1 MRRIYKP
8 NNVTTSDNYFLL
20 GDIGQ
25 HTFDRECD
33 DELLLGCSEEDENL
47 PVSAGQNDDF
57 TEKLQDGENRPTA
70 KRHAAQSIM
79 QDIAQL
85 EQVRDQ
91 IIAQATAES
100 TRLIEEGHAKAH
112 AEYQA
117 AIVRASEQIERD
129 RQAACAQGHQQAL
142 AQTTQDITNC
152 IHNIEQTLAQLESAQ
167 ASFITGYEQDL
178 KWTALEIAQKI
189 LVDTITADDTR
200 LVPLV
205 MAAVNSV
212 SSAPWMSVEISEH
225 MTGLLTQ
232 LQQKLQDS
240 SISDRVSIRL
250 IDAPLDTCII
260 ETPDKFLDAS
270 ITQQLEN
277 LKGYF
282 AVEQGAAP

>member
-8 NNVTTSDNYFLL
+8 DNVTTSDKCFLL
-20 GDIGQ
+20 GDTGQ
-25 HTFDRECD
+25 HTLIQECD
-33 DELLLGCSEEDENL
+33 DELALDCFEEDES
-47 PVSAGQNDDF
+47 PVGLGTQNDDSA
-57 TEKLQDGENRPTA
+57 EKLQDGEKGPTA
-70 KRHAAQSIM
+70 KRHAARGTL
-79 QDIAQL
+79 QDIVQL
-85 EQVRDQ
+85 EQLRDQ

-100 TRLIEEGHAKAH
+100 ARLIEEGHAKAQS
-112 AEYQA
+112 EYQA
-117 AIVRASEQIERD
+117 AIARASEQIERD
-129 RQAACAQGHQQAL
+129 RQSACAQGQQQAF
-142 AQTTQDITNC
+142 AQTTREITDC
-152 IHNIEQTLAQLESAQ
+152 IRNIEQTLAQLESAQ

-178 KWTALEIAQKI
+178 KWAALEIAQKI
-189 LVDTITADDTR
+189 LIDTITADDTR

-205 MAAVNSV
+205 MAAVNSA

-240 SISDRVSIRL
+240 TVSDKVSIKL

-260 ETPDKFLDAS
+260 ETPDKFFDAS

-282 AVEQGAAP
+282 AVEQG

>member
-8 NNVTTSDNYFLL
+8 HNVTTSDNYFLL

-25 HTFDRECD
+25 HTLDRECD
-33 DELLLGCSEEDENL
+33 DKFLLGCSEEDENS
-47 PVSAGQNDDF
+47 SAPESQSDDSA
-57 TEKLQDGENRPTA
+57 ENLQDGENRST
-70 KRHAAQSIM
+70 KRHATHGIM

-85 EQVRDQ
+85 EQLRDQ

-152 IHNIEQTLAQLESAQ
+152 IRNIEQTLARLESVQ

-205 MAAVNSV
+205 MAAVNSA

-240 SISDRVSIRL
+240 SISNRVSIRL

-282 AVEQGAAP
+282 AVEQGDAP

>member
-47 PVSAGQNDDF
+47 PVPADQSDDF
-57 TEKLQDGENRPTA
+57 TEKLQKGENRPTA
-70 KRHAAQSIM
+70 KRHAAHSIM

-85 EQVRDQ
+85 EQLRDQ

-100 TRLIEEGHAKAH
+100 TRLIEEGHAKAQ

-129 RQAACAQGHQQAL
+129 RQAARAQGHQQAL
-142 AQTTQDITNC
+142 AQTMQDITSC
-152 IHNIEQTLAQLESAQ
+152 IDNIEQTLARLESVQ
-167 ASFITGYEQDL
+167 ASFITGYEQNL

-205 MAAVNSV
+205 MAAVNSA

-277 LKGYF
+277 LKSYF
-282 AVEQGAAP
+282 AVEQGDAP

>member
-8 NNVTTSDNYFLL
+8 NNVTTSDMYFLL
-20 GDIGQ
+20 GDTGE
-25 HTFDRECD
+25 HTSTQECD
-33 DELLLGCSEEDENL
+33 DELALDSFEEDSSTGIENGD
-47 PVSAGQNDDF
+47 S
-57 TEKLQDGENRPTA
+57 TEKLQDGENRPVG
-70 KRHAAQSIM
+70 KRHAARSTM

-85 EQVRDQ
+85 EQLRDQ

-100 TRLIEEGHAKAH
+100 TRLIEEGHAKAQ

-117 AIVRASEQIERD
+117 AIARASEQIERD
-129 RQAACAQGHQQAL
+129 RQSACAQGQQQAF
-142 AQTTQDITNC
+142 AQTTQGITDC
-152 IHNIEQTLAQLESAQ
+152 IRNIEQTLIRLESAQ
-167 ASFITGYEQDL
+167 ASFVTGYEQDL
-178 KWTALEIAQKI
+178 KWAALEIAQKI
-189 LVDTITADDTR
+189 LIDTITADDTR

-212 SSAPWMSVEISEH
+212 SSAPWLSVEISEH

-240 SISDRVSIRL
+240 TVSDKVSIKL
-250 IDAPLDTCII
+250 IDAPPDTCII
-260 ETPDKFLDAS
+260 ETPDKFFDAS

-282 AVEQGAAP
+282 AVEQG